1 VCVLWKSWAA
11 ISGFDKPDPAH
22 WAICASW
29 GGEFVVKAQSG
40 PGVAQPSEAAVV
52 RLKGRSARRL

>member
-1 VCVLWKSWAA
+1 MCVLWKSWAA
-11 ISGFDKPDPAH
+11 ISGFDKPASAR

-29 GGEFVVKAQSG
+29 GEFVVKAQSG
-40 PGVAQPSEAAVV
+40 PGVAQPSEAAAV